1 MNARGFSLAELI
13 VVAAVMGLVM
23 AIGMPSFISY
33 WRTSGLKAGAQE
45 MVAVL
50 NQGRELAIKE
60 NETVCVKGN
69 SGVGTYG
76 TKVRFLRGNCSAAS
90 MCSTTANVSP
100 CIWAGPGTDSSG
112 SITLSPRLEARPS
125 SHVVFTYLG
134 AATTGGTYTVRSI
147 DNTSATATVTV
158 AGSGRINYTF

>member
-13 VVAAVMGLVM
+13 VVAAVMGVLV
-23 AIGMPSFISY
+23 AVGMPTFISY

-60 NETVCVKGN
+60 NESVCVKG
-69 SGVGTYG
+69 SGGAGTYG
-76 TKVRFLRGNCSAAS
+76 TKVRFLRGNCSAS
-90 MCSTTANVSP
+90 SLCSATANLSR
-100 CIWAGPGTDSSG
+100 CIWTGPGTDSSG
-112 SITLSPRLEARPS
+112 YIELANRIEARPS
-125 SHVVFTYLG
+125 ADVVFTYLG
-134 AATTGGTYTVRSI
+134 AATTAGTYTVRSI

>member
-13 VVAAVMGLVM
+13 VVAAVMGVIM
-23 AIGMPSFISY
+23 AVGMPSLISY

-45 MVAVL
+45 MVALL

-60 NETVCVKGN
+60 NESVCVKG
-69 SGVGTYG
+69 SGGVGVYG
-76 TKVRFLRGNCSAAS
+76 TRIRFLRGNCSASS
-90 MCSTTANVSP
+90 MCSATANVSP

-112 SITLSPRLEARPS
+112 YIELSNRIEARPS
-125 SHVVFTYLG
+125 AEVVFTYLG
-134 AATTGGTYTVRSI
+134 AATTAGTYTVRSM